1 MRAVP
6 HIADQNPE
14 ENESLRDPATGELW
28 RHETFWR
35 IFHVKQKWP
44 VFYRFNRRTGARV
57 AFCLFEWDVV
67 IRNCVYLS
75 SCSNI
80 HLPPLVRI
88 L

>member
-35 IFHVKQKWP
+35 IFHVKQK
-44 VFYRFNRRTGARV
+44 
-57 AFCLFEWDVV
+57 
-67 IRNCVYLS
+67 
-75 SCSNI
+75 
-80 HLPPLVRI
+80 
-88 L
+88 